1 MDRTAELTALLPT
14 QGSGRKL
21 AASPYV
27 LQASQLLS
35 KLLSFEHLLEV
46 TADAFIDYHRWHP
59 YKHVLCGDA
68 SNMTDNDRAE
78 FSQQIAIFVTTFAT
92 EVREL
97 RRSIGP
103 KPPST
108 AAATGPCAGDHREE
122 VVSYLLDRLGSFTK
136 TSQRMQKEREKYALN
151 PLMLLSGTADE
162 LFGGKG
168 APSSSRSVKGNSGTS
183 KKTTNTSGHEPANDF
198 ASVLNKLDGTTTA
211 APSGKN
217 SNKSSSSSASSTAPA
232 LAPLTQSF
240 VDRYEAEIAPPTRL
254 KEYKSIATKHK
265 EILLKE
271 SKDLQVQYSEDLKE
285 AHKMEHTVGHISRL
299 LMEFV
304 QILQTQ
310 RDSVDDV
317 HVAGKQATD
326 LVKDTDSELQLT
338 IERSE
343 SHSRTMVILTV
354 GLAILLLL
362 LDFVTA

>member
-1 MDRTAELTALLPT
+1 MDRTAELVALLHA
-14 QGSGRKL
+14 QESGRKL

-35 KLLSFEHLLEV
+35 KLLSFENLLEV

-68 SNMTDNDRAE
+68 SNMTENDRTE

-92 EVREL
+92 EIREL

-103 KPPST
+103 KQSSSITKPGPSV
-108 AAATGPCAGDHREE
+108 ADHREE
-122 VVSYLLDRLGSFTK
+122 VVSYLLDRLSSFAK

-168 APSSSRSVKGNSGTS
+168 VPSSSSSNKGTGTS
-183 KKTTNTSGHEPANDF
+183 KKITQAGGTEPVNEF
-198 ASVLNKLDGTTTA
+198 ASVLNKLDSTNTTA
-211 APSGKN
+211 GSKNNN
-217 SNKSSSSSASSTAPA
+217 SNKSSSSASSAAPIP
-232 LAPLTQSF
+232 APLTQSF
-240 VDRYEAEIAPPTRL
+240 VDRYEAEIAPPSRL
-254 KEYKSIATKHK
+254 KEYKSIASKHK
-265 EILLKE
+265 DILLKE

-326 LVKDTDSELQLT
+326 LVNDTDSELQLT

-354 GLAILLLL
+354 GFAIFLLI